1 MNKFIILI
9 VAILILVG
17 GVYFYNAT
25 NKARQQ
31 NFGKVTVRLAWLH
44 QAQFSG
50 FYVAKE
56 KGFYKE
62 AGLDVEL
69 KEYEDGLDILQE
81 LNAGKVQFSVA
92 TPLEILTAIERGDNV
107 KAIAVIYQTAP
118 LAFASL
124 SSANIT
130 TPADFRGKILG
141 AKGGNNEA
149 KVKYQS
155 LLSEYNIP
163 EQAVSLKELDYSM
176 SEADDLLN
184 KRVDVI
190 DMYRTDQPYLFKQKG
205 VTINLL
211 LPENFGISGYGDTL
225 LTTESLIGDKPE
237 LVESFVQATLKGW
250 EYALDNKTEAL
261 TIVAKYQ
268 NKDYA
273 DPERQKYILDQSAPL
288 IRPTGGRT
296 IGDMNFRIWDQIVK
310 QAQSAGLISN
320 EFDSTTVYTNQFLQ

>member
-124 SSANIT
+124 SSAKIT
-130 TPADFRGKILG
+130 TPADFRGKTLG

-250 EYALDNKTEAL
+250 EYALDNKTETL